1 MTFIGSVLSS
11 SPRLMMAPFPN
22 CFSIPGTM
30 VRMARSFSAMSN
42 MRHFP
47 SWLLVVS
54 SRTVSRGWRLL
65 VHVAVEDATLY
76 GLGHVGRT
84 DGGDTLEIG
93 DGASHPKHLAVGARG
108 E

>member
-22 CFSIPGTM
+22 CFSIPATM

-47 SWLLVVS
+47 SWLLLVS
-54 SRTVSRGWRLL
+54 SRTVSREWRML

-76 GLGHVGRT
+76 GLGHVGRA
-84 DGGDTLEIG
+84 DGGGTPAIG
-93 DGASHPKHLAVGARG
+93 HGGRHPEQPARGARR
-108 E
+108 